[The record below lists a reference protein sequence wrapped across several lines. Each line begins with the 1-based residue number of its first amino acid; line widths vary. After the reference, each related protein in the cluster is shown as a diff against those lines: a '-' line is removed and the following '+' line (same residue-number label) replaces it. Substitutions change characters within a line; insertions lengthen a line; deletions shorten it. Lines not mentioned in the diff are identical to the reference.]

1 MHPMSNAGISFG
13 GLASGL
19 DTKAI
24 IQALVAIER
33 RPIAALEQKKT
44 SLGKQKSLFGDL
56 RGLLGK
62 LETAA
67 KALKTTSDFLVRK
80 ASSDKEEIVTASAG
94 SAASAGTYNL
104 RVVSLAKAQVNAS
117 SGSASPSASLGAPGT
132 LQLDVGGTTQFI
144 AVGGVVNGV
153 TEPPTL
159 ERIAAAINAADD
171 ANATGVR
178 AEVVDT
184 GNSGNNR
191 YQLVVRSEQAGTA
204 SGFSISYDDGD
215 PAFQAVINSVGS
227 NVLTQATDAR
237 VQLNG
242 GVTVTRSSNTISDL
256 IAGVTLELK
265 SDASPTQ
272 SVAITVSNDSTA
284 TTKKVQDF
292 VDAYN
297 KVVDFL
303 ADQNQLDADGKAKG
317 PLFGDSTLRALR
329 AGLRTIAG
337 SAVPGT
343 GNASFQLL
351 SQLGVKAD
359 TAGKLTLTPTAL
371 AEALATDEAAVAA
384 VFTSSANGIAGRV
397 VAQIDVYT
405 DSVDGLIKN
414 RTEAFDRQSKDA
426 TTRITQ
432 AERRLTS
439 FEKQLEQKYANLEQ
453 LMGRLQSQ
461 GSSLG
466 AFFSRR

>member
-132 LQLDVGGTTQFI
+132 LQLDVGGATHFI

-359 TAGKLTLTPTAL
+359 TAGKLTLTATAL

>member
-1 MHPMSNAGISFG
+1 MSNAGISFG

-132 LQLDVGGTTQFI
+132 LQLDVGGATHFI

-227 NVLTQATDAR
+227 NVLTQASDAR

-359 TAGKLTLTPTAL
+359 TAGKLTLTATAL

>member
-1 MHPMSNAGISFG
+1 MSNAGISFG

-132 LQLDVGGTTQFI
+132 LQLDVGGATHFI

-359 TAGKLTLTPTAL
+359 TAGKLTLTGTAL

>member
-132 LQLDVGGTTQFI
+132 LQLDVGGATHFI

-227 NVLTQATDAR
+227 NVLTQASDAR

-359 TAGKLTLTPTAL
+359 TAGKLTLTGTAL

>member
-1 MHPMSNAGISFG
+1 
-13 GLASGL
+13 
-19 DTKAI
+19 
-24 IQALVAIER
+24 
-33 RPIAALEQKKT
+33 
-44 SLGKQKSLFGDL
+44 
-56 RGLLGK
+56 
-62 LETAA
+62 
-67 KALKTTSDFLVRK
+67 
-80 ASSDKEEIVTASAG
+80 
-94 SAASAGTYNL
+94 
-104 RVVSLAKAQVNAS
+104 
-117 SGSASPSASLGAPGT
+117 
-132 LQLDVGGTTQFI
+132 
-144 AVGGVVNGV
+144 
-153 TEPPTL
+153 
-159 ERIAAAINAADD
+159 
-171 ANATGVR
+171 
-178 AEVVDT
+178 
-184 GNSGNNR
+184 NNR

-359 TAGKLTLTPTAL
+359 TAGKLTLTGTAL

>member
-359 TAGKLTLTPTAL
+359 TAGKLTLTATAL